1 MKKLLFIVLLSIHF
15 TAFAQVGIGTQNPVA
30 SAMLEVSSTAKGVLL
45 SRMTQAERIAIT
57 SPAKG
62 LMVFDLTSNSLW
74 IHNGSSWVNTAAE
87 SLFGDV
93 KSGFQTGDHAGWI
106 KLDGRA
112 NSSLTA
118 TQRAEA
124 ERLGFLTNLPNA
136 TGAYLGQT
144 SQALNTFSGS
154 NNNTVTIA
162 QSNLPNVNFTGTSGN
177 GGNHNHTTDPSPVN
191 TNPAGS
197 HSHTVSPA
205 SSPTIYGW
213 SVGTGAG
220 AGYNI
225 AGNITSSTAPDHSH
239 YLDMPATSS
248 SFTGDHNHSLSVSSG
263 GSGTAINITPKT
275 LSVNMFIYLGN

>member
-1 MKKLLFIVLLSIHF
+1 MKKILIISFISLQFS
-15 TAFAQVGIGTQNPVA
+15 AFAQVGIGTQNPSA

-45 SRMTQAERIAIT
+45 SRMTQAERLAIT

-118 TQRAEA
+118 TQKAEA
-124 ERLGFLTNLPNA
+124 EKLGFTTNLPNA

-144 SQALNTFSGS
+144 SQALNTFTGS
-154 NNNTVTIA
+154 STNTVSLS
-162 QSNLPNVNFTGTSGN
+162 QSNLPNVNFNGTSGN
-177 GGNHNHTTDPSPVN
+177 GGNHNHTTDPSPVY
-191 TNPAGS
+191 TNSAGS
-197 HSHTVSPA
+197 HSHTFNPTF
-205 SSPTIYGW
+205 SSTSAGW
-213 SVGTGAG
+213 GIGGGAAGFTFAGT
-220 AGYNI
+220 
-225 AGNITSSTAPDHSH
+225 TTTSTAPDHSH
-239 YLDMPATSS
+239 YLDMPATGS
-248 SFTGDHNHSLSVSSG
+248 SFPGDHNHSLSVPSG
-263 GSGTAINITPKT
+263 GSGAAINITPKT